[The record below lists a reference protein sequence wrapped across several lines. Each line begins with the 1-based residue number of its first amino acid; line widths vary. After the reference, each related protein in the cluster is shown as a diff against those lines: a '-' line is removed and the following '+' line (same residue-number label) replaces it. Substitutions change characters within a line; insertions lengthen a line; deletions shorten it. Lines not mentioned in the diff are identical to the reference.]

1 MQRLATLS
9 LKNRALIALISVFI
23 AVFGVFSMT
32 SLKQEL
38 IPSMEFPQISVMATQ
53 TGASPEVIDQQVA
66 APLETALQAVEG
78 LESSTATSSSGFTRI
93 ALTFEYGTDMDRAR
107 AQVERAISNAKPNLP
122 EDVEPSAIAGSIADL
137 PVIQLAVASDQSLE
151 ALHDDVS
158 RIVIPKLQKLD
169 GVREASVSG
178 GASQHISVIPDDA
191 KLAAAGLSVKG
202 ITDGIENAGSP
213 MPIGTMDT
221 DGLTLPVIAGSAP
234 DTLKAIGEIPL
245 VSDRGPVLL
254 KDVSKISIKADAAT
268 SITRTNGA
276 DTLSIAVTKTPSGDT
291 VGISQAV
298 NDLLPGLQEELGH
311 GAVITNVFDQAPF
324 ITDSIDHM
332 ALEGVLGLGF
342 AVVVILVFLF
352 SIRSTLVTAISIPLS
367 LMVTFIGMYAGGY
380 SLNMLT
386 LGALTISIGRV
397 VDDSIVVIENIKRH
411 LSYGESKLQAIL
423 LAVREVAG
431 AITAATLT
439 TVAVFLPVALVGGM
453 AGELFRP
460 FAMTMTIA
468 LLASLVVALT
478 IVPVL
483 AYWFLPH
490 RPGTA
495 SGHTAHAA
503 EDKSWMQRAYTP
515 VLRGTQRH
523 PVITLFA
530 SILILAGTVAMTPL
544 LNTNLLGS
552 TGENTISIKQTMPSG
567 SSLATTQKEAEKIE
581 AAVRGIE
588 GVQDVQMRIGTG
600 SGMASLFG
608 GGSDTANFTLIT
620 DKNAD
625 QEALANTVRG
635 EVQALDLG
643 KDTQLNFGSN
653 SGSMMS
659 SDITVEI
666 KAPDEKI
673 LRDATTAVRE
683 SLKDTAD
690 ITGISDNLSAMR
702 EQVSIDIDAEKAAK
716 AGMSETQLS
725 GLVASQVSPVPAGTL
740 RLDYTDMKVLVG
752 EGMKLDSVDKL
763 KKLEIPTATGMVQ
776 LQDLAKVER
785 SKVVQEVTTS
795 NGERIATVSLTP
807 AENKLGDVS
816 TAVAKTL
823 EGLDLPQG
831 ATAEI
836 GGAATEQADS
846 FQQLYLALLAA
857 VAIVYVIMVAT
868 FKSLIQPLIL
878 LVSIPFAATGAIGL
892 LLISGIPLGLP
903 SLIGMLML
911 VGIVVTNAI
920 VLIDLINQ
928 YRLDT
933 PERAAMPLEQAIM
946 QGARQRLRPILMTA
960 LATVFALM
968 PMGLGLTGQSGFI
981 SQPLAVVVI
990 GGLVTSTLLTLI
1002 LVPVLYRL
1010 IESRKEKNAA
1020 RRAARRHAKFAV
1032 ESAPALSAVLDEAT
1046 GHLGKAP
1053 NLGSVDTAKKQKP
1066 GKEQKAVKEPTPSK
1080 EPSPAPA
1087 DSSASA
1093 STTATV
1099 LNPETG
1105 QMPVS
1110 RKERKAFEQMMKDQD
1125 PQQP

>member
-1 MQRLATLS
+1 MQRLAVLS

-23 AVFGVFSMT
+23 AIFGVLSMT

-38 IPSMEFPQISVMATQ
+38 IPSMEFPQIAVMATEP
-53 TGASPEVIDQQVA
+53 GASPEVIDQQVA
-66 APLETALQAVEG
+66 EPLETALQAVEG
-78 LESSTATSSSGFTRI
+78 LESSTATSSAGFTRI
-93 ALTFEYGTDMDRAR
+93 ALIFEYGTDMDRAR
-107 AQVERAISNAKPNLP
+107 SQVERAIANAKPNLP
-122 EDVEPSAIAGSIADL
+122 EDVEPTAIAGSIADL
-137 PVIQLAVASDQSLE
+137 PVIQMAVSSDQSLE
-151 ALHDDVS
+151 QLHDDVN
-158 RIVIPKLQKLD
+158 RIVIPKLQKID

-191 KLAAAGLSVKG
+191 KLAAKGLTVKD
-202 ITDGIENAGSP
+202 ITDGIENSGSP

-221 DGLTLPVIAGSAP
+221 DGLTLPVISGSAP
-234 DTLKAIGEIPL
+234 DSLKAVGEIPL
-245 VSDRGPVLL
+245 VSDQGPVLL
-254 KDVSKISIKADAAT
+254 KDVSKISIQADDAT
-268 SITRTNGA
+268 SITRTNGE

-291 VGISQAV
+291 VGISDAV
-298 NDLLPGLQEELGH
+298 TQMIPSLQEELGH
-311 GAVITNVFDQAPF
+311 GAKITTIFDQAPF

-411 LSYGESKLQAIL
+411 LSYGESKMQAIL
-423 LAVREVAG
+423 VAVREVAG

-490 RPGTA
+490 RPGSEKT
-495 SGHTAHAA
+495 HTAHVA
-503 EDKSWMQRAYTP
+503 EDKSWMQRTYTP

-530 SILILAGTVAMTPL
+530 AILILAGTVAMTPL

-567 SSLATTQKEAEKIE
+567 SSMDTTLKEAEKIE
-581 AAVRGIE
+581 STVMDID
-588 GVQDVQMRIGTG
+588 GVEDVQLTIGTG
-600 SGMASLFG
+600 SGMAALFG
-608 GGSDTANFTLIT
+608 GGTDTANFTLIT
-620 DKNAD
+620 DKDAD
-625 QEALANTVRG
+625 QEALAATVRTDV
-635 EVQALDLG
+635 EALDLSEG
-643 KDTQLNFGSN
+643 TEVSFGAN

-659 SDITVEI
+659 SDVTVEI
-666 KAPDEKI
+666 KAPDEQT
-673 LRDATTAVRE
+673 LREATTTVRE
-683 SLKDTAD
+683 ALDGTEQV
-690 ITGISDNLSAMR
+690 TGISDNLSAMR
-702 EQVSIDIDAEKAAK
+702 EQVSIDIDADKAAA
-716 AGMSETQLS
+716 AGLTETQLS
-725 GLVASQVSPVPAGTL
+725 GLIASQVSPVPAGTL
-740 RLDYTDMKVLVG
+740 RIDYTDMKVQVG
-752 EGMKLDSVDKL
+752 EGMELKSVDEL
-763 KKLEIPTATGMVQ
+763 KKLQIPTATGMVQ
-776 LQDLAKVER
+776 LQDLATVER
-785 SKVVQEVTTS
+785 TEVVQEVTTS
-795 NGERIATVSLTP
+795 NGDRIATVSLTP
-807 AENKLGDVS
+807 AENQLGTVS
-816 TAVAKTL
+816 REVSSTL
-823 EGLDLPQG
+823 ETLDLPQG

-836 GGAATEQADS
+836 GGAATEQAES

-892 LLISGIPLGLP
+892 LLISDIPLGLP

-928 YRLDT
+928 YRVDT

-960 LATVFALM
+960 LATVFALL

-990 GGLVTSTLLTLI
+990 GGLVSSTLLTLI

-1010 IESRKEKNAA
+1010 IESRKEKNTA
-1020 RRAARRHAKFAV
+1020 RRAARRHAKYAQQA
-1032 ESAPALSAVLDEAT
+1032 APALSAAMDDAA
-1046 GHLGKAP
+1046 GHVSPTP
-1053 NLGSVDTAKKQKP
+1053 NLGSVESKKQAKP
-1066 GKEQKAVKEPTPSK
+1066 EK
-1080 EPSPAPA
+1080 PAKRDADKPA
-1087 DSSASA
+1087 DPG
-1093 STTATV
+1093 TAQKPTQV

-1105 QMPVS
+1105 QLPIS
-1110 RKERKAFEQMMKDQD
+1110 RRERKVFEQMLKDNPAD
-1125 PQQP
+1125 PEGNSPR